1 MMKRAPKGTPAVGD
15 VVEFRKNGET
25 GTLVWVN
32 SLNWCSV
39 DWRNRGPVLCHL
51 FELRTTN

>member
-1 MMKRAPKGTPAVGD
+1 MKRAPKGTPAVGD